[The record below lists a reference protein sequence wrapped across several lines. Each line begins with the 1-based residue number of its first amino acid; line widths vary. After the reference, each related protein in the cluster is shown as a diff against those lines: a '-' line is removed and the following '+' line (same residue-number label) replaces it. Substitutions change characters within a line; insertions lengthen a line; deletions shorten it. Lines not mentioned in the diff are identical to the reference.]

1 VKFFWR
7 VAGVCGLVGCVSCA
21 SGPPKFFGQVESK
34 PIWIFVHV
42 SKAAGQTDE
51 LGGTAAIVDGL
62 VEGLEARGFKTR
74 LYTRDDDV
82 VPPPRIE
89 VWVEKWGDPGRST
102 RGAGE
107 ALKWINPVAGIA
119 VGLANQGG
127 YSVIFRAYRE
137 GDDKPVLLERRSG
150 SIGGTSPEASANA
163 GHAVASGVLKKT
175 FE

>member
-1 VKFFWR
+1 
-7 VAGVCGLVGCVSCA
+7 
-21 SGPPKFFGQVESK
+21 
-34 PIWIFVHV
+34 VHV
-42 SKAAGQTDE
+42 SKEAGQTDE

-89 VWVEKWGDPGRST
+89 VWVEKWEDSGRST

-107 ALKWINPVAGIA
+107 GLGWLNPIAGVAVSA
-119 VGLANQGG
+119 SNQGR

-150 SIGGTSPEASANA
+150 TIGGTSPEASANT
-163 GHAVASGVLKKT
+163 GHAVASGVLQKT
-175 FE
+175 LE